1 MRLQTGI
8 SREIYLSLVIVTLI
22 SMCPILPLIS
32 LVYKLYYSLINALVD
47 TAVPSEHERQS
58 SASLNRDRSEDP

>member
-1 MRLQTGI
+1 
-8 SREIYLSLVIVTLI
+8 
-22 SMCPILPLIS
+22 MCPILPLIS